1 MYRLLVAA
9 LGTVVLASANPVT
22 ACTLRPLPVFLA
34 DQAATDIA
42 LVEVTQVST
51 VAMTEPLTGWRDTIE
66 FRTVEVLRGFPPTRI
81 TRVWGRPDAT
91 PACPFQERAPV
102 VGERYAAWFKSG
114 TTDDILDVKRLVDV
128 QREAPSWPANHAP
141 TPPPSAQS
149 EN

>member
-1 MYRLLVAA
+1 MCRLLVAA
-9 LGTVVLASANPVT
+9 LGTVALASASPVM
-22 ACTLRPLPVFLA
+22 ACTLRPVPVFLV

-51 VAMTEPLTGWRDTIE
+51 VAMTEPLTGWRDRIE
-66 FRTVEVLRGFPPTRI
+66 FSTVEVLRGSPPTRI

-114 TTDDILDVKRLVDV
+114 TTDGILDVKRLVDV
-128 QREAPSWPANHAP
+128 QREVPSWPTDRAAALS
-141 TPPPSAQS
+141 PPVPK
-149 EN
+149 